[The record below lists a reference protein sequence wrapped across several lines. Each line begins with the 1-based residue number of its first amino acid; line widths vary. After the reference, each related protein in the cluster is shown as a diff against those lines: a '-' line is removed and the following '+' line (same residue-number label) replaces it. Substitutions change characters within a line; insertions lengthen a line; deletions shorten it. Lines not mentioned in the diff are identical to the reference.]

1 MSFLYCI
8 QQPKGQRL
16 NKACLVAQLARIL
29 LQCRR
34 PQFHSWVGKVSWRR
48 DRLPTPVFLGFPG
61 SSKGEES
68 TSNAGDLSSIH
79 GPGRFPGGGHG
90 NPLQYFCLENPHEQ
104 KSIVG
109 YSPVGCKEL
118 DTTE

>member
-16 NKACLVAQLARIL
+16 NRACLVAQLARIF

-34 PQFHSWVGKVSWRR
+34 PHFDSPVGKVSWRR
-48 DRLPTPVFLGFPG
+48 DRLPTPVFLGFPSG
-61 SSKGEES
+61 SKGEES
-68 TSNAGDLSSIH
+68 TCNTGDLSSIH

-104 KSIVG
+104 KSLVG
-109 YSPVGCKEL
+109 YTPVGCKES